1 MSKAKKKIKPYDSTP
16 AKRHTLGKSYN
27 EEADR
32 DFREGIANI
41 KKFEHPSFGGLSL
54 YLRKAARYFKMA
66 ADRFDHADGLL
77 GNTLEKYVKEDE
89 KT

>member
-1 MSKAKKKIKPYDSTP
+1 MSTKPKNDNTQ
-16 AKRHTLGKSYN
+16 ARITEGHSYN

-41 KKFEHPSFGGLSL
+41 KKFEHFGGLSL
-54 YLRKAARYFKMA
+54 YLRKAALYFKMA

-77 GNTLEKYVKEDE
+77 GNTLEKYLEDE
-89 KT
+89 KK